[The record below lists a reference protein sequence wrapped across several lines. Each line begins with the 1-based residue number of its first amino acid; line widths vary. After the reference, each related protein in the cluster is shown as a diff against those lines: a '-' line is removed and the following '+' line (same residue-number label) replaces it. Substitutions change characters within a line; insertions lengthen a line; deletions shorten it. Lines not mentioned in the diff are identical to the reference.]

1 MLVMIVMMIIVM
13 MIVMMLM
20 MIVMMML
27 MIQHTDSSMSP
38 SLINS
43 VCLDPLCSMV
53 VRQHDS
59 FRSHLL

>member
-13 MIVMMLM
+13 MIVMIVM

-43 VCLDPLCSMV
+43 VCLDPLCS
-53 VRQHDS
+53 
-59 FRSHLL
+59 